1 MMLIMLPGIKTRLA
15 PPAPCRR
22 YPCSALL
29 LVFVLACGAGC
40 GFRLASP
47 ASGAGAVGTIY
58 LETPQPNS
66 EFGSSLR
73 DALRIRGVSV
83 ATTREEARMVVRI
96 LEDTTGQRIL
106 SVSARNVPREY
117 EVFYLVSFV
126 IELDQQPT
134 PAAEQLIAVR
144 NYTFDETERLGKS
157 AEEEALRRTLAAELT
172 VRMIRRIETTAGGEP
187 GAIVLLPPTGS

>member
-1 MMLIMLPGIKTRLA
+1 MLIKASGIKTSLA
-15 PPAPCRR
+15 RPAPFRR
-22 YPCSALL
+22 YPSSMPLLALL
-29 LVFVLACGAGC
+29 LACCAGC

-47 ASGAGAVGTIY
+47 ASGAGAVGAIY

-66 EFGSSLR
+66 EFGYSLR
-73 DALRIRGVSV
+73 DALRIRGVTV
-83 ATTREEARMVVRI
+83 VTTREEARMVVRI

-126 IELDQQPT
+126 IEMDQLPT
-134 PAAEQLIAVR
+134 PEAEQLVAVR

-187 GAIVLLPPTGS
+187 GAIVLLPPSGS